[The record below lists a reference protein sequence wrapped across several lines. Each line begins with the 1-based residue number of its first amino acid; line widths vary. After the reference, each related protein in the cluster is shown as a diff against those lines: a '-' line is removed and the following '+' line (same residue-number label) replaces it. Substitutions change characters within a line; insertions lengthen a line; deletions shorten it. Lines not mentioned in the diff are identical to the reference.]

1 MTSGRD
7 GLGARGVA
15 VVLTAL
21 EVEYTVVREHLSDP
35 LEEHVERGT
44 LYQRGTFLGPC
55 GAWTVALAQ
64 TGAGNTTAGVALER
78 AITAF
83 SPRVVLFVGVA
94 GARKDDVA
102 LGDVVAAN
110 AIYDYESGKDTDG
123 DYLPRI
129 KTHSP
134 SHFLVQ
140 RAQAVARDRKW
151 QQRIQP
157 ARPDPPPEAVIGPVA
172 AGAKVVAHRRSRT
185 AQHLDRYCE
194 DAVAVEMEG
203 YGFLH
208 GAYVNAGVDALVIRG
223 ISDRLTD
230 KTLTTDRHWQP
241 RAAAHAAAFAFELL
255 DTINTPAR
263 AVERD
268 LLVGEPERRIAAV
281 RELGSGHYVD
291 AVPLLVRGFNA
302 TEDPDVS
309 SRIIWALGGL
319 GTATARA
326 ALRTLR
332 PRNPFEQLLIQDAL
346 AAWQE

>member
-7 GLGARGVA
+7 GLGTRRVA

-21 EVEYTVVREHLSDP
+21 EVEYTAVREHLSDP
-35 LEEHVERGT
+35 LDEHEVRGT
-44 LYQRGTFLGPC
+44 LYQRGTFLGPR

-102 LGDVVAAN
+102 FGDVVAAN

-134 SHFLVQ
+134 SHLLVQ

-151 QQRIQP
+151 QRRIQP
-157 ARPDPPPEAVIGPVA
+157 ACPDPPPGAVVGPVA
-172 AGAKVVAHRRSRT
+172 AGAKVVAGRRSRT

-208 GAYVNAGVDALVIRG
+208 GAYVNADVDALVIRG
-223 ISDRLTD
+223 ISDRLTG
-230 KTLTTDRHWQP
+230 KTPTTDRHRQR

-255 DTINTPAR
+255 DTIN
-263 AVERD
+263 
-268 LLVGEPERRIAAV
+268 
-281 RELGSGHYVD
+281 VD
-291 AVPLLVRGFNA
+291 PVPLLVREFDA

-309 SRIIWALGGL
+309 CRIIWALGGL
-319 GTATARA
+319 GTAAARD
-326 ALRTLR
+326 ALRNLR
-332 PRNPFEQLLIQDAL
+332 TRYEIERLTIQDAL
-346 AAWQE
+346 AAWREQPQHQGDELP